1 MESYVYSNA
10 ISIHGV
16 KGAQISNAAEM
27 PKDEAK
33 RFIHTVKDALKR
45 LDKLRTGRR
54 LIREINDSGHTCRI
68 FCAPDGNEGA
78 ANSDP
83 QTLESNARRMI
94 KSFRP
99 QQYNML
105 PASKKFNFG
114 DGGKKVL
121 GEIKESLKAANLHQD
136 RYTASTELDYILV
149 RAWRNLDT
157 GRNAVARLLN
167 KPRNMIDQMC
177 DGQAKID
184 DDDYFRIAFAYYEFL
199 TPGPGCNTQVKL
211 KAEVKLTSSGTY
223 KPKTNVAAVAP
234 EIIVGHEL
242 IHAWRMMKGM
252 RVVDHGWEEEAMT
265 TGIAPFAHLPVTEN
279 ALRLEGGYPRRD
291 AYPPTSMSTSFGAEL
306 SF

>member
-1 MESYVYSNA
+1 MESYVYSSA
-10 ISIHGV
+10 ISIYGV
-16 KGAQISNAAEM
+16 KGAQIGNATDM
-27 PKDEAK
+27 PKAEAK
-33 RFIHTVKDALKR
+33 RFINTVKDAMKR
-45 LDKLRTGRR
+45 LDKLRTGRK
-54 LIREINDSGHTCRI
+54 LISEINQSGHRCRI

-83 QTLESNARRMI
+83 QTVESNARRLV

-121 GEIKESLKAANLHQD
+121 GEIKESLKVANLHDD
-136 RYTASTELDYILV
+136 RYTASTELDYILL
-149 RAWRNLDT
+149 RAWKNLNT

-167 KPRNMIDQMC
+167 KPRNVIDQMC
-177 DGQAKID
+177 DGQVKID

-211 KAEVKLTSSGTY
+211 KAEVKLTSGGTY
-223 KPKTNVAAVAP
+223 KPKTDVAAVAP

-242 IHAWRMMKGM
+242 IHAWRMMKGR

-265 TGIAPFAHLPVTEN
+265 TGIAPFAHYLITEN

-291 AYPPTSMSTSFGAEL
+291 FYPTTTMSTSFGAEL